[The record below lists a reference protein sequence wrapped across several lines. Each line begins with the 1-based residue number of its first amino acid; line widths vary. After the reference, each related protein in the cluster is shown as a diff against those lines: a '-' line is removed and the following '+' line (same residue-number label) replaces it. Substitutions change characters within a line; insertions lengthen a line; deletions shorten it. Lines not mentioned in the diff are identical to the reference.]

1 MIVSLSWL
9 KEYVSV
15 EMDVASLTRAL
26 TMIGL
31 EVDAVWDRYSYLK
44 SVPVGRIVDAE
55 KHPNADKLTI
65 CRVDIGNRQMEVVC
79 GAPNAREGLLAPLAL
94 PGAELPNGFKL
105 GKTVIR
111 GVESNGMLCSEI
123 ELGLGDGKKGLME
136 LDPSIAPGTP
146 LTDALSLSDPV
157 LEIGL
162 TPNRPDCLSII
173 GIAREVAAIQKSSL
187 KYPEYSLNDSSDEI
201 SRLASVTI
209 EAPDHCPRYA
219 ARLVEN
225 IKIGPSPFWLQ
236 DKLVSIGLRPI
247 NSIVDITNFVMME
260 TGQPLHAFDFD
271 RLAENRIVVRT
282 ASEGESF
289 TTLDG
294 KERRL
299 SSEMLMI
306 CDGEKPVA
314 VGGVMGGENSEIQD
328 NTTRVLI
335 ESAYFN
341 PVSIRKTAKKLG
353 LNTDA
358 SHRFERG
365 VDPAGT
371 VKALNRAASL
381 MVEIGGGRLVSGLI
395 DEHPVKPELRTISL
409 NTEKANRLLGLSLT
423 TTQMRECLESV
434 DFRVEKTDESNL
446 EVAAPSFRVDVSRP
460 QDLMEEIARLSGY
473 DNIPTTY
480 PLIPAKGRKPS
491 ARWDF
496 RVRVKDCMRG
506 LGFAEVVNYSFSDPK
521 SCDLLRLSPDDERR
535 NLLSILNPLTE
546 DQSAMRTSL
555 IPGLLRNMNLNLSQQ
570 MRNIKIFEVGNTFVS
585 RGQDSLPVE
594 NEFLA
599 GLWTGARNERTFHA
613 KEAECDF
620 YDMKGSVEGLLRLLE
635 IENATFT
642 RLPAESCFYTA
653 PGRTARIFVEGKEAG
668 LMGEVHPK
676 VLTAFDLKQTAF
688 IFELDQF
695 VLISAASKEKQYSPP
710 PRFPATA
717 RDITIIIPKSIESG
731 EILKTVEDMGEE
743 LVESVRLYDL
753 FEGNPIPEDRKSV
766 TLRVKY
772 RSGEKTLEDAD
783 VAPVTEKIAKRLM
796 DRMDASLPV

>member
-1 MIVSLSWL
+1 MIVSFSWL

-15 EMDVASLTRAL
+15 EMDVASLTHAL
-26 TMIGL
+26 TMTGL

-44 SVPVGRIVDAE
+44 NVPVGKIVDV
-55 KHPNADKLTI
+55 KRHPNADKLTI
-65 CRVDIGNRQMEVVC
+65 CRVDVGDRQMEVVC
-79 GAPNAREGLLAPLAL
+79 GAPNAREGLLVPLAL
-94 PGAELPNGFKL
+94 PGTELLNGFKL
-105 GKTVIR
+105 AKTVIR
-111 GVESNGMLCSEI
+111 GVESNGMLCSEV

-136 LDPSIAPGTP
+136 LDPNLAPGTP

-162 TPNRPDCLSII
+162 TPNRPDCLSIL

-187 KYPEYSLNDSSDEI
+187 KFPDCSLNDSSDEI
-201 SRLASVTI
+201 SKTTSVTI

-225 IKIGPSPFWLQ
+225 VKIGPSPFWLQ
-236 DKLVSIGLRPI
+236 DRLISIGLRPI

-271 RLAENRIVVRT
+271 RLSQNRIVVRT
-282 ASEGESF
+282 ASEGEPF

-294 KERRL
+294 KERKL
-299 SSEMLMI
+299 SSETLMI
-306 CDGEKPVA
+306 CDGERPVA
-314 VGGVMGGENSEIQD
+314 VGGVMGGENSEIQND
-328 NTTRVLI
+328 TTRVLI

-341 PVSIRKTAKKLG
+341 PASIRKTAKKLG

-365 VDPAGT
+365 VDPEGT

-381 MVEIGGGRLVSGLI
+381 MVEIGGGRIVSGLI
-395 DEHPVKPELRTISL
+395 DEHPVKSENRAIAL

-423 TTQMRECLESV
+423 TAQMRECLESV
-434 DFRVEKTDESNL
+434 EFTVNQTDGNNL

-491 ARWDF
+491 VRWDF

-506 LGFAEVVNYSFSDPK
+506 LGFAEVLNYSFSDEK
-521 SCDLLRLSPDDERR
+521 SCDLLRLPADDPRR

-546 DQSAMRTSL
+546 DQTVMRTSL

-570 MRNIKIFEVGNTFVS
+570 IRNIKIFEVGNTFIS

-599 GLWTGARNERTFHA
+599 GLWTGSRTERTFHA
-613 KEAECDF
+613 KETDCDF
-620 YDMKGSVEGLLRLLE
+620 FDIKGAIEGLLRLLE
-635 IENATFT
+635 IKDASFT
-642 RLPAESCFYTA
+642 RMPAESCFYTA
-653 PGRTARIFVEGKEAG
+653 PGRTARILIEGKDAG
-668 LMGEVHPK
+668 LVGEVHPK
-676 VLTAFDLKQTAF
+676 VLAAFDLKQTAF
-688 IFELDQF
+688 VFELDQS
-695 VLISAASKEKQYSPP
+695 VLISAAPKEKQYTQTPK
-710 PRFPATA
+710 FPATA
-717 RDITIIIPKSIESG
+717 RDITVIIPKGIESG
-731 EILKTVEDMGEE
+731 EVLKTVEGMSEE

-753 FEGNPIPEDRKSV
+753 FEGAPISEGRKSV
-766 TLRVKY
+766 TLRIKY
-772 RSGEKTLEDAD
+772 RSGDKTLEDAD
-783 VAPVTEKIAKRLM
+783 VTPVTGKIAKRLM
-796 DRMDASLPV
+796 EKMDASLPG